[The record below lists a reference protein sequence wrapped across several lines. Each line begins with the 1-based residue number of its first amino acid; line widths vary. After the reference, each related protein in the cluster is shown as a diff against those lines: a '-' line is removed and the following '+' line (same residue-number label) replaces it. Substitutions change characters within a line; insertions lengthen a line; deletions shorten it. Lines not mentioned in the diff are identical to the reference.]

1 MAEPWRALSEQST
14 FAGSIRI
21 VRSLQSASPRRALYL
36 AEQTGIGRACA
47 LRVLD
52 PRLISSAP
60 GKARFEELKALRAR
74 IKSDHVVDVVAAGV
88 DRTTG
93 APWFALDHLEGE
105 TLSAHAASP
114 LPPAEALEILWQVA
128 HGLAAIHEAGQ
139 VHGTLDP
146 SSIIVADSRY
156 AGSDFTVTL
165 LDFWTSAWLRSAD
178 ANAEGTDVA
187 SLFWSAPEQTEPG
200 TAVSAAADVWSFGLL
215 AFRLLTGKVYW
226 KSAAQ
231 PDQATPVGVLK
242 EVSVADLPRAS
253 RRASE
258 LGVEPSLPEGFDGWF
273 ARCVA
278 RSIDDRFQSIR
289 QAVDALEPILDREA
303 PVTSSAARAPRRV
316 AGPGLKH
323 HVSSLYAWARSTD
336 VVVPA
341 VLAVLLLAAFGVRG
355 HSRARWPWSRSR
367 SAAPVVAA
375 LPSPTPGAAAPAAA
389 PAAAA
394 PTADAGAPRPVTLTD
409 SGAEAIATRL
419 GSIPRGSPVWI
430 TVAAADPA
438 AEAMGQRLLGIFERA
453 GWRTH
458 PLGHSEVRA
467 RPGIFL
473 FAAEEQ
479 SPAYVETVE
488 RALTDAHLAPT
499 VARGYRSFYAEM
511 RRDNPS
517 YRGFPFE
524 ADQTFL
530 IVLGRGQ

>member
-14 FAGSIRI
+14 FAGSIRV
-21 VRSLQSASPRRALYL
+21 VRSLHSASARRALYL

-52 PRLISSAP
+52 PRLISSAA
-60 GKARFEELKALRAR
+60 GKARFEELRALRAR

-105 TLSAHAASP
+105 TLTAHAAAP
-114 LPPAEALEILWQVA
+114 LPPTEVIEILWQVA

-139 VHGTLDP
+139 VHGALDP
-146 SSIIVADSRY
+146 SSIIVATSRY
-156 AGSDFTVTL
+156 AGSDYTVTL
-165 LDFWTSAWLRSAD
+165 LDFWTASWLRSAD
-178 ANAEGTDVA
+178 ANAEGTEVA
-187 SLFWSAPEQTEPG
+187 ALFWSAPEQTEPG
-200 TAVSAAADVWSFGLL
+200 SAVTAAADVWAFGLL
-215 AFRLLTGKVYW
+215 AFRLLTGKIYW

-231 PDQATPVGVLK
+231 PEQATPVGVLK

-253 RRASE
+253 RRAAE
-258 LGVEPSLPEGFDGWF
+258 LGVEAALPEGFDGWF

-278 RSIDDRFQSIR
+278 RPVDDRFQSVAE
-289 QAVDALEPILDREA
+289 AVGALEPILDREA
-303 PVTSSAARAPRRV
+303 PVTAARAPKRV
-316 AGPGLKH
+316 AGPGIKH
-323 HVSSLYAWARSTD
+323 HFRSLYAWARSTD

-341 VLAVLLLAAFGVRG
+341 VLAALLLVAFGVRG
-355 HSRARWPWSRSR
+355 HSRARWPWSRTR
-367 SAAPVVAA
+367 PSAPIAAA
-375 LPSPTPGAAAPAAA
+375 LPSPSLPPAPAAV
-389 PAAAA
+389 
-394 PTADAGAPRPVTLTD
+394 PTPDAGPPAPQPVNLTE
-409 SGAEAIATRL
+409 SGAQAIATRL

-438 AEAMGQRLLGIFERA
+438 AEALGQRLLGIFERA

-479 SPAYVETVE
+479 SPSYVETVE
-488 RALTDAHLAPT
+488 RALTDAHLSPT

-511 RRDNPS
+511 RRDNPN

>member
-14 FAGSIRI
+14 FAGSIRV
-21 VRSLQSASPRRALYL
+21 VRSLHSTSARRALYL

-52 PRLISSAP
+52 PRLISSAA
-60 GKARFEELKALRAR
+60 GKARFDELRALRAR

-105 TLSAHAASP
+105 TLSAHAAAP
-114 LPPAEALEILWQVA
+114 LPPAEALEVLWQVA
-128 HGLAAIHEAGQ
+128 HGLAAIHDAGQ

-146 SSIIVADSRY
+146 SSIIVATSRY

-165 LDFWTSAWLRSAD
+165 LDFWTSSWLRSAD
-178 ANAEGTDVA
+178 ANAEGSDVA

-200 TAVSAAADVWSFGLL
+200 SAVTAAADVWAFGLL
-215 AFRLLTGKVYW
+215 AFRLLTGKIYW

-231 PDQATPVGVLK
+231 PEQATPVAVLK

-253 RRASE
+253 RRAAE
-258 LGVEPSLPEGFDGWF
+258 LGVETPLPEGFDEWF

-278 RSIDDRFQSIR
+278 RSVDDRFKSVAE
-289 QAVDALEPILDREA
+289 AVGALEPILDRDA
-303 PVTSSAARAPRRV
+303 PVAAAAVARAPKRA
-316 AGPGLKH
+316 AGPGIQRH
-323 HVSSLYAWARSTD
+323 FSSLYAWARSTD

-341 VLAVLLLAAFGVRG
+341 VLTALLVVAFGVRG

-367 SAAPVVAA
+367 AEAPVAATA
-375 LPSPTPGAAAPAAA
+375 LPAPTPSPV
-389 PAAAA
+389 
-394 PTADAGAPRPVTLTD
+394 PTTARTPDAGPPTPQPVNLTE
-409 SGAEAIATRL
+409 SGAQAIATRL

-438 AEAMGQRLLGIFERA
+438 AEALGQRLLGIFERA
-453 GWRTH
+453 GWQTH

-479 SPAYVETVE
+479 SPGYVETVE